1 MDERDWQIIKTLYE
15 EKNITKTARIL
26 YLSQP
31 ALTTRIKQIEN
42 HLGITLIYRGN
53 KGITFTSAGERAAI
67 FALKILN
74 EISTFKEELANL
86 GDEIGGILRIAAP
99 SILASYYLPQLLS
112 RFQELY
118 PKVTFDISIAPSSKV
133 LGLMNS
139 KALHFGFLRN
149 DFGWDEHSKLLL
161 TTNYVCAVATKP
173 FKLEDLPHMTRIDYD
188 TEVYYRTF
196 LDAWWNDNFK
206 VQPKI
211 GMQVSNLDLSK
222 EMVFKGLGYGLLP
235 SILIDDKPG
244 LYSIPLC
251 DKKGKLLARNT
262 WLIYKSGI
270 LDMKLSRTFYEFVKE
285 CDFGKCLYKG
295 EGKKEK
301 EK

>member
-15 EKNITKTARIL
+15 EKNITKTANIL

-42 HLGITLIYRGN
+42 KLGVALIYRGN

-74 EISTFKEELANL
+74 ETSTFKEELANL

-112 RFQELY
+112 KFQELY

-133 LGLMNS
+133 LGLMTS

-149 DFGWDEHSKLLL
+149 DFGWDEHAKLLL

-173 FKLEDLPHMTRIDYD
+173 FKLEDLPNMTRIDYE

-206 VQPKI
+206 VPPKI

-251 DKKGKLLARNT
+251 DKNGKLLARNT
-262 WLIYKSGI
+262 WLIYKKGI
-270 LDMKLSRTFYEFVKE
+270 LSTKLSRTFYEFVKE

-295 EGKKEK
+295 DGKKEK
-301 EK
+301 

>member
-112 RFQELY
+112 KFQELY
-118 PKVTFDISIAPSSKV
+118 P
-133 LGLMNS
+133 
-139 KALHFGFLRN
+139 R
-149 DFGWDEHSKLLL
+149 
-161 TTNYVCAVATKP
+161 
-173 FKLEDLPHMTRIDYD
+173 
-188 TEVYYRTF
+188 
-196 LDAWWNDNFK
+196 
-206 VQPKI
+206 
-211 GMQVSNLDLSK
+211 
-222 EMVFKGLGYGLLP
+222 
-235 SILIDDKPG
+235 
-244 LYSIPLC
+244 
-251 DKKGKLLARNT
+251 
-262 WLIYKSGI
+262 
-270 LDMKLSRTFYEFVKE
+270 
-285 CDFGKCLYKG
+285 
-295 EGKKEK
+295 
-301 EK
+301 